1 MFKYIRWS
9 KISDDAST
17 SVSYGN
23 KALCFNCMKTNCLYV
38 FPPPHTHTHLDFVL
52 AL

>member
-9 KISDDAST
+9 KISDDASI

-23 KALCFNCMKTNCLYV
+23 KALCFNCVNTNCLYV
-38 FPPPHTHTHLDFVL
+38 LVWPNPDNLKFI
-52 AL
+52 